1 MVRAKGKYLYF
12 GDEEFTSIP
21 NRFDRDNR
29 CVVVRNTF
37 DDATI
42 VEDEKGFYVEV
53 NNQYD
58 KRFKSMRLLA
68 QWLNENSYRFVGI
81 DDR

>member
-1 MVRAKGKYLYF
+1 MISAKGKCLF
-12 GDEEFTSIP
+12 FSDDGFTTIP
-21 NRFDRDNR
+21 DRFDRNNR
-29 CVVVRNTF
+29 CVVVRNAV

-42 VEDEKGFYVEV
+42 VKDEKGLYVEV

-58 KRFKSMRLLA
+58 KRFKSMQLLA
-68 QWLNENSYRFVGI
+68 EWLNENSYRFVGI